1 MDPQMLFTVTL
12 STEGCPDFSHCWSVW
27 EFSDVLYCFYLWR
40 DSQVLL
46 TVGLSRDF
54 QTFLT
59 VDLTGR
65 GGGGLPDIQD
75 GGSV

>member
-12 STEGCPDFSHCWSVW
+12 STEGCPDFPHCWSVW

-59 VDLTGR
+59 VDLTGE
-65 GGGGLPDIQD
+65 GLPDIQD